1 MVRSSHHDSSWAPLV
16 APRARTRTVRAEA
29 NGHDY
34 RISVSV
40 PDSAPPPEGFPSLIV
55 LDGGAL
61 FQSVADTERRLAHRA
76 ETSGVQPTVVIGVS
90 HDGDALY
97 DGAQRSRDFTP
108 GPAVADKAA
117 NRSETGGAD
126 AFVTFLIDQVL
137 PLAGEL
143 APLDPTRRHLFGHSL
158 AGLFSLHALATRPGV
173 FATHGAV
180 SPSLWWNPDLIRSGL
195 TALSGPAPRLFLAAG
210 ALEDPPAGSPKAAR
224 RMIGEL
230 TELHQA
236 LKTAGR
242 IETGLTIFPDEN
254 HGSVVLPAA
263 GRYLRFL
270 ST

>member
-1 MVRSSHHDSSWAPLV
+1 MVRSSHHDSLWAPLV
-16 APRARTRTVRAEA
+16 APRARTRTVRADA

-40 PDSAPPPEGFPSLIV
+40 PESAPPPEGFASLIV

-61 FQSVADTERRLAHRA
+61 FQSVADTERRLAHRVEA
-76 ETSGVQPTVVIGVS
+76 TGVQPTVVIGVS
-90 HDGDALY
+90 HDSDALY
-97 DGAQRSRDFTP
+97 DSAQRHRDFTP
-108 GPAVADKAA
+108 GPAVADEAA
-117 NRSETGGAD
+117 NRNETGGAD
-126 AFVTFLIDQVL
+126 AFLTFLIDQVL

-143 APLDPTRRHLFGHSL
+143 TSLDHARRHLFGHSL
-158 AGLFSLHALATRPGV
+158 AGLFSLYAMATRPDL
-173 FATHGAV
+173 FASHSAV
-180 SPSLWWNPDLIRSGL
+180 SPSLWWNPALIRDGL
-195 TALSGPAPRLFLAAG
+195 TALAAPAPRLFLSAG
-210 ALEDPPAGSPKAAR
+210 ALEEPPAGAPKAAR

-230 TELHQA
+230 TELHQV

-242 IETGLTIFPDEN
+242 IETDLTIFPDEN